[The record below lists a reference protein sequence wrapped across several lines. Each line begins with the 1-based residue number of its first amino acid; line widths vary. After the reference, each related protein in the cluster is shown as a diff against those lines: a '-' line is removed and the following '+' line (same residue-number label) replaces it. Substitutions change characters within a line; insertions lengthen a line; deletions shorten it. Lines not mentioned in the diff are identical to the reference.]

1 MTCIASRNEADL
13 SLNYPLSSCLFLS
26 SLVWIDTKWRAIWVW
41 HVHWSMLSMKP
52 KSMLYWQIVMRVRKR
67 VTSMVVTISALFST
81 CWCASGAI
89 YIVSY
94 TTYAS
99 IDYNTDYLPISYITV
114 MFNSAVNPF
123 TYALLNRRFRRKIK
137 MKFFLDVS
145 LHPRSNPTPAESHA
159 APRPRQH
166 ILEPWVTS
174 WLSNMLPLATK
185 PMTRGWTNWGS
196 RLIQQSSESAQ
207 SNVTH
212 TQMGKFWPA
221 THPYCKNLRGKRKFA
236 EKSKTFI
243 EICKWKRKQSE
254 KN

>member
-52 KSMLYWQIVMRVRKR
+52 KSMLYWQVVMRVRKR
-67 VTSMVVTISALFST
+67 VTSMVVTVSALFST

-137 MKFFLDVS
+137 TKFFSGCFSSSTVKPS
-145 LHPRSNPTPAESHA
+145 AGRESCSTETTTTHFGA
-159 APRPRQH
+159 
-166 ILEPWVTS
+166 
-174 WLSNMLPLATK
+174 LSLPLATK
-185 PMTRGWTNWGS
+185 PMTRGWTNWGRDWSNRVQKQRSQTS
-196 RLIQQSSESAQ
+196 RIRRWVHFGQPR
-207 SNVTH
+207 TH
-212 TQMGKFWPA
+212 TAKIAEGNE
-221 THPYCKNLRGKRKFA
+221 NLQRKV
-236 EKSKTFI
+236 KLS
-243 EICKWKRKQSE
+243 
-254 KN
+254 

>member
-52 KSMLYWQIVMRVRKR
+52 KSMLYWQVVMRVRKR
-67 VTSMVVTISALFST
+67 VTSMVVTVSALFST

-99 IDYNTDYLPISYITV
+99 IDYNNDYLPISYITV

-137 MKFFLDVS
+137 MKFFSGCFSSSTVKPS
-145 LHPRSNPTPAESHA
+145 AGRESCSTETTTTHFGA
-159 APRPRQH
+159 
-166 ILEPWVTS
+166 
-174 WLSNMLPLATK
+174 LSLPLATK
-185 PMTRGWTNWGS
+185 PMTRGWTNWRS
-196 RLIQQSSESAQ
+196 RLIQQSSEAAQ

-212 TQMGKFWPA
+212 TQMGTFWPA

-236 EKSKTFI
+236 ERSKTFI